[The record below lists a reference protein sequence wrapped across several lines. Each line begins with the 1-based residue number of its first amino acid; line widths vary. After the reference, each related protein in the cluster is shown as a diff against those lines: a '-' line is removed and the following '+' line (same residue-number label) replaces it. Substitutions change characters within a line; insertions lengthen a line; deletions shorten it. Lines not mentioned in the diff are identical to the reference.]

1 MYLVRRVYKT
11 KPGQARKVATIVQEQ
26 GDMYNAAGQL
36 FRSKILLNGG
46 TVPGENNVV
55 YLEWI
60 DEKIDS
66 PYREGNK
73 IPKEILDKGKELLL
87 IEEQYIQFY
96 ELMIPAKMQK
106 SFFIFD

>member
-26 GDMYNAAGQL
+26 GDMYNEAGQ
-36 FRSKILLNGG
+36 RSEVRVYFNGG

-73 IPKEILDKGKELLL
+73 IRVGNGEKIILTTIIKLICQMNLVFFRTLLL
-87 IEEQYIQFY
+87 HRIQI
-96 ELMIPAKMQK
+96 L
-106 SFFIFD
+106 

>member
-26 GDMYNAAGQL
+26 GDMYNAAGQ
-36 FRSKILLNGG
+36 RSEVRVYFNGG
-46 TVPGENNVV
+46 TVPGENNIV

-73 IPKEILDKGKELLL
+73 IPKEILDKGKELKGL

-96 ELMIPAKMQK
+96 ELMIPAKMQNR
-106 SFFIFD
+106 

>member
-26 GDMYNAAGQL
+26 GDMYNAAGQ
-36 FRSKILLNGG
+36 RSEVRVYFNGG
-46 TVPGENNVV
+46 TVPGENNIV

-60 DEKIDS
+60 DEKIDC

-73 IPKEILDKGKELLL
+73 IPKEILDKGKELKGL

-96 ELMIPAKMQK
+96 ELMIPAKMQN
-106 SFFIFD
+106 S

>member
-26 GDMYNAAGQL
+26 GDMYNTAGQ
-36 FRSKILLNGG
+36 RSEVRVYFNGG
-46 TVPGENNVV
+46 TVPGENNIV

-66 PYREGNK
+66 PYREISRLGVV
-73 IPKEILDKGKELLL
+73 
-87 IEEQYIQFY
+87 
-96 ELMIPAKMQK
+96 
-106 SFFIFD
+106 FIV